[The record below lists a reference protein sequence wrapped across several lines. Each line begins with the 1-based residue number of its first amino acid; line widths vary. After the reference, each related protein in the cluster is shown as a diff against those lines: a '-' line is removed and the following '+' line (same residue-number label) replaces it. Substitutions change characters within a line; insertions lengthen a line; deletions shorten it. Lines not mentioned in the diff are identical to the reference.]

1 MGGDD
6 RERGTSGK
14 SDVGAQDLGQEN
26 IPTPVGLTNLSN
38 AAGQWRKGQRRLF
51 CEAKASPC
59 ISWEVA

>member
-1 MGGDD
+1 MGGGD

-14 SDVGAQDLGQEN
+14 SDVGVQDPGQEN

-51 CEAKASPC
+51 LRDKGLTLRFM
-59 ISWEVA
+59 